1 MEVIPA
7 IDIMSGGV
15 VRLHQGDFEQI
26 TRYANDPLELARQYA
41 GHGARRLHVVD
52 LDGARTGDPTN
63 TDSISA
69 LAESGLEI
77 QVGGGIRTISRVA
90 RLLAGGAHRVVIGS
104 VAVEARDQVAEW
116 LDQVGPE
123 RIILAFD
130 VRLDARG
137 SPEIHTH
144 GWTQASGQSLWPLV
158 EFFLAGGATEF
169 LCTDIARDGT
179 LSGPNYD
186 FYRACTARFPEAE
199 FTASGGISSA
209 ADLHALEQTGVTR
222 AVTGKALL
230 DGRLTLEEVRQF
242 SRGE

>member
-7 IDIMSGGV
+7 IDLMGGGV
-15 VRLHQGDFEQI
+15 VRLHQGDFTQI
-26 TRYANDPLELARQYA
+26 TEYENHPLDLARQYA

-52 LDGARTGDPTN
+52 LDGARTGDPAN
-63 TDSISA
+63 TRSISA

-90 RLLAGGAHRVVIGS
+90 RLLAGGAQRVVIGS
-104 VAVEARDQVAEW
+104 VAVQAREEVAEW
-116 LDQVGPE
+116 LVEVGPE

-130 VRLDARG
+130 VRLDASG

-144 GWTQASGQSLWPLV
+144 GWTQPSGQALWPLV
-158 EFFLAGGATEF
+158 EFFLDHGATEF

-179 LSGPNYD
+179 LSGPNLEL
-186 FYRACTARFPEAE
+186 YRACTSRFPEAQ
-199 FTASGGISSA
+199 FTASGGISGA
-209 ADLHALEQTGVTR
+209 DDLHALDKTGVSR

-230 DGRLTLEEVRQF
+230 DGRLTLEEIRKF